1 MLKGFTGP
9 TCNINCEQQINLCF
23 QNPCVSGQFNKC
35 IPYLN
40 SYICVCNPGF
50 NGVNCQLEINECLSN
65 PCKSNATCI
74 DQINGYQCNCPTGFT
89 SFDCSISLNPFD
101 MDLN

>member
-1 MLKGFTGP
+1 M
-9 TCNINCEQQINLCF
+9 
-23 QNPCVSGQFNKC
+23 
-35 IPYLN
+35 N